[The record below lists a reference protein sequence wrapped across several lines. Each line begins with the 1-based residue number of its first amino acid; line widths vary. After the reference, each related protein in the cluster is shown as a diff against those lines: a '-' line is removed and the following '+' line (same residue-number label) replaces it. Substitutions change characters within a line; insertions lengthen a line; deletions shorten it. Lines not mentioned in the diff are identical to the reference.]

1 MSISFCAGSNPRAD
15 IHNRCKAERVYKN
28 QSRHARHALIE
39 RLVKPI
45 FFISDERNLR
55 RAVSTN
61 NTQTVAVLLNSGV
74 SPNAADEFK
83 RAPLHLAACRGYIQ
97 ILQYVA
103 IIILVMKL
111 TRELFGRLL
120 LAKGANPNQKDA
132 MGNTALHLAACT
144 NNVPVVTLLLKAG
157 MCLYYSYRRK
167 HLG

>member
-1 MSISFCAGSNPRAD
+1 M
-15 IHNRCKAERVYKN
+15 
-28 QSRHARHALIE
+28 
-39 RLVKPI
+39 
-45 FFISDERNLR
+45 
-55 RAVSTN
+55 STN

-97 ILQYVA
+97 ILQYKYI
-103 IIILVMKL
+103 IIILECGKL
-111 TRELFGRLL
+111 NLLIGRLL

-157 MCLYYSYRRK
+157 IIY
-167 HLG
+167 